1 MLTRH
6 SMPMEKNQVYVKK
19 IGDMYKVTVLNEVR
33 VAGWEC
39 SKPDVFSSYNSS
51 SNAKLSRNL
60 FRAKNTIFEY
70 ARCNDWDF
78 FFTGTLSP
86 EKNDRYDISTFKDRW
101 RNFIK
106 YQQRKGND
114 IKFLLIPEKHKDGAW
129 HFHGL
134 LRGIPDCDLRSFGVR
149 FNWLSFEK
157 KFGFNSLE
165 RIKNHEAVSKYLTK
179 YITKDLDKSVS
190 EVGMHLYY
198 VSQGLNKAEL
208 IKKGTFS
215 KECPLQPDFEN
226 DFCRIF
232 NLSDLNLIDK
242 FIL

>member
-1 MLTRH
+1 MLFIRQT
-6 SMPMEKNQVYVKK
+6 MPIEKNQVYVKK

-33 VAGWEC
+33 SAGWEC
-39 SKPDVFSSYNSS
+39 SKPDVFSSSNSKRS
-51 SNAKLSRNL
+51 ENL
-60 FRAKNTIFEY
+60 RRAKNTIFEY

-86 EKNDRYDISTFKDRW
+86 EKNDRYDISMFKDRW
-101 RNFIK
+101 RDFIK

-134 LRGIPDCDLRSFGVR
+134 LRGIPDWDLRSFVSR
-149 FNWLSFEK
+149 FNWLPFEK

-165 RIKNHEAVSKYLTK
+165 RIRNHEAVSKYLTK

-198 VSQGLNKAEL
+198 VSQGLKKAEV

-226 DFCRIF
+226 DFCKIF
-232 NLSDLNLIDK
+232 NLSNLDLFDK